1 MKTKMVMAPEREKE
15 YDELLA
21 YVGHFAAVVWKIS
34 PTAEIHPAKTI
45 EKVMKQF
52 GKSKALVGLRQ
63 AANDTIEDTSNWSNE
78 AKYAIDEEF
87 KSAGIVTVSEIA
99 RRYSASYKRILKRG
113 IIKNETEYYLINAA
127 LIDQGNAITD
137 DERTLLQKLV
147 ETYEAS
153 V

>member
-1 MKTKMVMAPEREKE
+1 MISEREKE

-21 YVGHFAAVVWKIS
+21 YVGHFATVVWKIS

-45 EKVMKQF
+45 ERVVEEF

-63 AANDTIEDTSNWSNE
+63 AANDTIEETSDWSSE
-78 AKYAIDEEF
+78 AKSMIDEVF
-87 KSAGIVTVSEIA
+87 KSAGVLTVSEIA
-99 RRYSASYKRILKRG
+99 RRYSAIYKRIVKRCV
-113 IIKNETEYYLINAA
+113 IKNETEYYLIHAV
-127 LIDQGNAITD
+127 LIDQGNSIAD

-147 ETYEAS
+147 ETYAAS